1 MTQKELKRLV
11 RVGAAKDITHS
22 SSRAAIPEEYSQ
34 VGLFFRCVRMQRNA
48 VPWSQRKAVCHLCK
62 NYGYLGFRLKL
73 RVSVWCAC
81 SFLLS
86 TKTQKYEYT
95 ESMGCVYQGK

>member
-34 VGLFFRCVRMQRNA
+34 VGHSSGIYGCNGMLLRGESGQLY
-48 VPWSQRKAVCHLCK
+48 AVCARTTAIWVF
-62 NYGYLGFRLKL
+62 G
-73 RVSVWCAC
+73 
-81 SFLLS
+81 
-86 TKTQKYEYT
+86 
-95 ESMGCVYQGK
+95 